1 MMYEKEFAEN
11 QVVLCIIP
19 DGNYQA
25 KKLEIMRALA
35 GISKHVCY
43 VSYTK
48 PYNTLKQELK
58 SSGLEGI
65 LYVDTLT
72 MSVQQP
78 PKVDDCI
85 FVQAPTALIDVSVAI
100 SKLISE
106 KERLNVLF
114 DSLSSL
120 LVYQD
125 SHTVTKFLHNL
136 INKIRVSNSKMVL
149 LVLKKDSES
158 ELVKDLAMFVDKV
171 ME

>member
-1 MMYEKEFAEN
+1 MYEKEFAEN
-11 QVVLCIIP
+11 QVVLCVISE
-19 DGNYQA
+19 DNYQA
-25 KKLEIMRALA
+25 KRRQILEGLFAT
-35 GISKHVCY
+35 SKFICY
-43 VSYTK
+43 VLYTK
-48 PYNTLKQELK
+48 PYTSVKQELK
-58 SSGLEGI
+58 SWGFDKI
-65 LYVDTLT
+65 FYVDTLT

-85 FVQAPTALIDVSVAI
+85 FVQAPTSLIDVSVAV
-100 SKLISE
+100 SKAITDKEKASVLI
-106 KERLNVLF
+106 